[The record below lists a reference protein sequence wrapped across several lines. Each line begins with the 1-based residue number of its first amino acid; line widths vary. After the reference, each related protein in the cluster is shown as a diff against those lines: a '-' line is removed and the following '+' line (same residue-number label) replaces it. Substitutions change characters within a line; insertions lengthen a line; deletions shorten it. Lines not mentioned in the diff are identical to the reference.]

1 MRDERPEYAAA
12 PSLTRIALGCT
23 ERRLHRDSERLFR
36 LVSSVAGVL
45 GLGFAGLRRE
55 RVQVPLVLV
64 ENAELV
70 DRYTLACLLHLCRV
84 SRGPGPVLVLV
95 TGEDDGAARPR
106 WAAPPLA
113 DPLLARRTDAEAGAG
128 DTDAA
133 TRRALRLVQRSYGL
147 TLNYAGFNTRRAPIE
162 AYSLAEWDSL
172 LAVDLRA
179 PFLLSQQAVR
189 DMAAGGSGHIVNV
202 LSTAAHTAIPFMA
215 PYVAAKAGLLAM
227 TRVLA
232 LEANRHGIRVSTVS
246 PGATDSAGTGEER
259 AVRPESVGAVIAA
272 TVLAP
277 PDVMAAEIIVRPT
290 ALDG

>member
-1 MRDERPEYAAA
+1 M
-12 PSLTRIALGCT
+12 LT
-23 ERRLHRDSERLFR
+23 D
-36 LVSSVAGVL
+36 
-45 GLGFAGLRRE
+45 AGLR
-55 RVQVPLVLV
+55 
-64 ENAELV
+64 
-70 DRYTLACLLHLCRV
+70 
-84 SRGPGPVLVLV
+84 VLV
-95 TGEDDGAARPR
+95 TGAGRGIGRQTALALARRRCDLVLVARSEGRLREVAGQARAAGAANVHVVPTD
-106 WAAPPLA
+106 LA
-113 DPLLARRTDAEAGAG
+113 DPEATVRAWLTGWRLLG
-128 DTDAA
+128 
-133 TRRALRLVQRSYGL
+133 GL
-147 TLNYAGFNTRRAPIE
+147 DVLINNAGFNTRRAPIE

-172 LAVDLRA
+172 LAVNLRA

-259 AVRPESVGAVIAA
+259 AMRPESVGAVIAA
-272 TVLAP
+272 TVFAP